1 MKKRVLCLLLAAAM
15 AAAAGTTVFAA
26 DGTQEIM
33 STGPNGET
41 ATPATELSLTDE
53 EIAKIKEGNYTA
65 AISFHYGGNDWSS
78 AQQKGLK
85 DTFEKLGIE
94 VTAVTDA
101 DFSAERSEE
110 HT

>member
-53 EIAKIKEGNYTA
+53 EIAKDKGRKL
-65 AISFHYGGNDWSS
+65 HGGNQFPLWR
-78 AQQKGLK
+78 Q
-85 DTFEKLGIE
+85 
-94 VTAVTDA
+94 
-101 DFSAERSEE
+101 
-110 HT
+110 